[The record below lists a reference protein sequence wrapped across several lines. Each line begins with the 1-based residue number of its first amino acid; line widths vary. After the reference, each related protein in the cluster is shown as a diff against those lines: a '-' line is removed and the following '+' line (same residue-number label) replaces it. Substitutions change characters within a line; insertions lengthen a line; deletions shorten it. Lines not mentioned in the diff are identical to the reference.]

1 MASPVLRARKRFGQH
16 FLHDPG
22 VLDRIV
28 AAVAPSSA
36 DRLVEIGP
44 GRGALTREL
53 LAGPHNSLDA
63 IEIDRDL
70 AAHLRASLMHAE
82 GHASTVEPRQ
92 PAPGDFALHESDALE
107 FDFVALAA
115 ARGGK
120 LRIVGNLPYNI
131 STPLLFH
138 LLSSAAH
145 VEDMHFM
152 LQREVVERIA
162 AAPGGDAYG
171 RLTVMLAP
179 WITAESLFEVGPGAF
194 QPPPKVWSAVV
205 RMTVR
210 HEPAFAISPNFAA
223 VVAAAFS
230 HRRKTLRNA
239 IKDVALREDI
249 ESAGIDAGVR
259 PETLAAEEF
268 NRIAQAIDRRI
279 R

>member
-1 MASPVLRARKRFGQH
+1 MATPLPRARKRFGQH
-16 FLHDPG
+16 FLHDPM

-28 AAVAPSSA
+28 EAISPSSA

-53 LAGPHNSLDA
+53 LAAPHASLDV

-70 AAHLRASLMHAE
+70 AGLLRESL
-82 GHASTVEPRQ
+82 
-92 PAPGDFALHESDALE
+92 PAGPNFALHEGDALE
-107 FDFVALAA
+107 FDFAALAA
-115 ARGGK
+115 GRGGK
-120 LRIVGNLPYNI
+120 LRVIGNLPYNI

-152 LQREVVERIA
+152 LQREVVARIA
-162 AAPGGDAYG
+162 AQPGDDDYG

-179 WITAESLFEVGPGAF
+179 WVAAESLFEVGPGAF

-205 RMTVR
+205 RLTVR
-210 HEPAFAISPNFAA
+210 QPAFAISPNFAA

-239 IKDVALREDI
+239 LKDVASREEI
-249 ESAGIDAGVR
+249 ASANVDDAVR
-259 PETLAAEEF
+259 PETLAPEDF
-268 NRIAQAIDRRI
+268 NRIAQAIDERI